1 MQSQPEYTV
10 QRFRGGFAL
19 VWRDEEGKRHRTRL
33 AATDRFNAEAE
44 ARQRWRGNGA
54 PWTVE
59 RLMLAYID
67 DREAAGVASVERMR
81 DAWKA
86 MRAYWADLMPDAI
99 TDKLAQNYSATRRA
113 SVATIRTELGILA
126 AALNLGERHGH
137 IKRAP
142 KVWRPQAPE
151 RRERHLTKAEFRAFL
166 DACVA
171 PHVRLYAILGVTTA
185 ARPSAILDLTWDR
198 VDLEA
203 GMANLNPV
211 GRIQTAK
218 RRPRVPLNEVA
229 VEALRAAYEARQS
242 IWVIERGGQKVGS
255 IKKGFLAASERAG
268 FKVTPYTLRHT
279 GAVWMAEAGVPM
291 PEIAQF
297 LGHDDDRTTQRHYA
311 RFSPHYL
318 RNAAGALKW

>member
-1 MQSQPEYTV
+1 
-10 QRFRGGFAL
+10 
-19 VWRDEEGKRHRTRL
+19 
-33 AATDRFNAEAE
+33 
-44 ARQRWRGNGA
+44 
-54 PWTVE
+54 
-59 RLMLAYID
+59 MLAYID
-67 DREAAGVASVERMR
+67 DREAAGVASVDRMR

-86 MRAYWADLMPDAI
+86 MRAYWADLMPESI
-99 TDKLAQNYSATRRA
+99 TDDLAKNYSASRRA

-126 AALNLGERHGH
+126 AALNMGERQGNVT
-137 IKRAP
+137 RAP

-151 RRERHLTKAEFRAFL
+151 RRERHLTKLEFRAFL

-218 RRPRVPLNEVA
+218 RRPRVPLNELA
-229 VEALRAAYEARQS
+229 IEALREAYLARQS

-255 IKKGFLAASERAG
+255 IKKGFLAASGRAG

-297 LGHDDDRTTQRHYA
+297 LGHDDDRTTQRHYS
-311 RFSPHYL
+311 RFSPEYL
-318 RNAAGALKW
+318 RKAAGALKW